1 MRKLLIAFALAA
13 APSVPAFG
21 QDGDPVAAGQAL
33 YDEKCAVCHGAGLR
47 NTGATFDLR
56 ELKQDERTRFDTA
69 VLNGKGQMPPWRGV
83 LSETHL
89 DQLWA
94 YIRDRAFE

>member
-1 MRKLLIAFALAA
+1 MRNHALALIFLLSS
-13 APSVPAFG
+13 APALA
-21 QDGDPVAAGQAL
+21 QEDPIAAGQTL

-47 NTGATFDLR
+47 NTGATADLR
-56 ELKQDERTRFDTA
+56 ALKQDERARFDTA

-83 LSETHL
+83 LNETHL